1 MNFELILMILMG
13 IGLSA
18 ACGFRIFVPFLIVS
32 IASLSGY
39 ITLSDSFSWIGTL
52 PALIAFSVATVLEI
66 TAYYIPWLDNLM
78 DTLATPIAVIA
89 GIVLTASV
97 VTGMSPFIKWALA
110 IIAGGGIAATVQT
123 LTGLTRL
130 TSSTTTGGIAN
141 PLVSSAELGGSALL
155 AVSAVFLPLIAGIAV
170 VILLIWAANKF
181 NNYRLH
187 KNI

>member
-1 MNFELILMILMG
+1 MNFEIILMILMG
-13 IGLSA
+13 VGLSA

-32 IASLSGY
+32 IATLSGY
-39 ITLSDSFSWIGTL
+39 LTLSESFSWIGTI

-66 TAYYIPWLDNLM
+66 AAYYIPWFDNFM
-78 DTLATPIAVIA
+78 DTIATPIAVIA

-97 VTGMSPFIKWALA
+97 VTEMSPFLKWALA
-110 IIAGGGIAATVQT
+110 IIAGGGVAATVQT

-130 TSSTTTGGIAN
+130 TSSTSTGGIAN
-141 PLVSSAELGGSALL
+141 PLVSTAELGGSAVI
-155 AVSAVFLPLIAGIAV
+155 AASSVFIPLVAGIIV

-187 KNI
+187 KSL